1 MIVIPANQRWRIS
14 RRFIAKIAGKLCMEK
29 ENQIWP
35 KENAVIVNA
44 TKVTHCRECT
54 IAFARIKDFDYLFFC
69 SPPLVFHLHFSQF
82 NFDFFFFFCS
92 QVENKRKFTSS
103 PRLFYWFFVSNYFSC
118 VFFMYNAVERVFFFV
133 PMVFNKL

>member
-82 NFDFFFFFCS
+82 NFEFFSSFAHKWKIKENSQAHQDYFIDFSLATTSAACS
-92 QVENKRKFTSS
+92 LCTMPLN
-103 PRLFYWFFVSNYFSC
+103 
-118 VFFMYNAVERVFFFV
+118 VFFFFV